1 MKMQTSDYKEVMN
14 VVPLSQRQGEAMQK
28 NLCQMSE
35 RPVMSIHAIMQN
47 CKRNNL
53 NWEEYKSEFT
63 VKAPKLIEWLNPWK
77 CSWG

>member
-14 VVPLSQRQGEAMQK
+14 VVPHSQRQGEAKEK

-35 RPVMSIHAIMQN
+35 RPVMSIHALMQN

-53 NWEEYKSEFT
+53 N
-63 VKAPKLIEWLNPWK
+63 
-77 CSWG
+77 